1 MFTQFLEISSRFIHA
16 DKAKGVKRLL
26 YSTQQI
32 EHKKSIFYETINQMK
47 EQKYILYGL
56 RNVENLFR
64 TGLITMFLPVFSL
77 LEEHRHLIKVKYVKN
92 AIFEN

>member
-32 EHKKSIFYETINQMK
+32 EHKISIFYETINQMK

-64 TGLITMFLPVFSL
+64 TGLITMFCPFLAFL
-77 LEEHRHLIKVKYVKN
+77 KN
-92 AIFEN
+92 IAI